1 MSTCP
6 RCGDAAAQGQEYC
19 LSCGVRLAAP
29 RTAPGGGVVSQ
40 WWARAL
46 LAGAVALAG
55 GAAAVAATGGG
66 DAQADITTAVG
77 GFVTAP
83 DSSTL
88 PSPSEGRGTAVAEWP
103 SGTDGWTIVLAS
115 YPQTG
120 GRRPAETRAKQARAK
135 GLPQVGVLDSS
146 SYASLH
152 PGYWV
157 VFSGIYTSEAEA
169 ASALESARKASRTPA
184 VRRVVA

>member
-6 RCGDAAAQGQEYC
+6 RCSEPTAHGQEYC
-19 LSCGVRLAAP
+19 LVCGARLTRPSAATN
-29 RTAPGGGVVSQ
+29 RRVGSE
-40 WWARAL
+40 WWLRAL
-46 LAGAVALAG
+46 LAGAVALTG
-55 GAAAVAATGGG
+55 GVAAVAATGGT
-66 DAQADITTAVG
+66 DTQVDLTTAVG

-83 DSSTL
+83 GSSTL
-88 PSPSEGRGTAVAEWP
+88 PPPSEGGGSADWP

-115 YPQTG
+115 YPQTK
-120 GRRPAETRAKQARAK
+120 GRRPADLRAKQARAK
-135 GLPQVGVLDSS
+135 RLPQVGVLDSS

-169 ASALESARKASRTPA
+169 TSALEDARKASRTAA
-184 VRRVVA
+184 VRRIVA

>member
-1 MSTCP
+1 M
-6 RCGDAAAQGQEYC
+6 
-19 LSCGVRLAAP
+19 
-29 RTAPGGGVVSQ
+29 
-40 WWARAL
+40 RAL
-46 LAGAVALAG
+46 LAGFVALAG
-55 GAAAVAATGGG
+55 GAAAVAATNG
-66 DAQADITTAVG
+66 DDARADITTAVG

-83 DSSTL
+83 DASTL
-88 PSPSEGRGTAVAEWP
+88 PSPSEGARAGVAEWP

-184 VRRVVA
+184 VRRVVT

>member
-6 RCGDAAAQGQEYC
+6 NCGEPSAGGQEYC
-19 LSCGVRLAAP
+19 LACGSRL
-29 RTAPGGGVVSQ
+29 TAPTGPRGRSLGSE
-40 WWARAL
+40 WWMRAL
-46 LAGAVALAG
+46 LAGVVAIAG
-55 GAAAVAATGGG
+55 GAAAVAATGG
-66 DAQADITTAVG
+66 DSARVDLTTAVG

-83 DSSTL
+83 GPSTL
-88 PSPSEGRGTAVAEWP
+88 PSPSEGERSSVAEWP
-103 SGTDGWTIVLAS
+103 AGTDGWTIVLAS

-120 GRRPAETRAKQARAK
+120 GRKAASTRAKQARAK

-169 ASALESARKASRTPA
+169 ASALAAARKASRTAA

>member
-6 RCGDAAAQGQEYC
+6 RCSEPAAQGQEYC
-19 LSCGVRLAAP
+19 LVCGARLTLPNAGANE
-29 RTAPGGGVVSQ
+29 RVGSE
-40 WWARAL
+40 WWLRAL

-55 GAAAVAATGGG
+55 GVAAVAATGGN
-66 DAQADITTAVG
+66 DAHQDLTTAVG
-77 GFVTAP
+77 GFVTTP
-83 DSSTL
+83 GSSTL
-88 PSPSEGRGTAVAEWP
+88 PSPSDGGASIADWP

-115 YPQTG
+115 YPQTE
-120 GRRPAETRAKQARAK
+120 GRRPADLRAKQARAK

-169 ASALESARKASRTPA
+169 TSALEVARKASRTAA
-184 VRRVVA
+184 VRHVVT

>member
-1 MSTCP
+1 MSICP
-6 RCGDAAAQGQEYC
+6 RCGEPAAQGQEYC
-19 LSCGVRLAAP
+19 LACGARLTLGDAGP
-29 RTAPGGGVVSQ
+29 RRRIGSD
-40 WWARAL
+40 WWSRAL
-46 LAGAVALAG
+46 LAGVVALAG
-55 GAAAVAATGGG
+55 GAAAVAATGGR
-66 DAQADITTAVG
+66 DAQIDLTTAMG

-83 DSSTL
+83 GSSTL
-88 PSPSEGRGTAVAEWP
+88 PSPDGGTRIADWP

-120 GRRPAETRAKQARAK
+120 GRRAADLRAKQARARR
-135 GLPQVGVLDSS
+135 LPQVGVLDSS

-169 ASALESARKASRTPA
+169 TSALEAARKASRTAA
-184 VRRVVA
+184 VRHVVA

>member
-1 MSTCP
+1 VRAGP
-6 RCGDAAAQGQEYC
+6 RAQIRSE
-19 LSCGVRLAAP
+19 
-29 RTAPGGGVVSQ
+29 
-40 WWARAL
+40 WWLRAL
-46 LAGAVALAG
+46 VAGVVALAG
-55 GAAAVAATGGG
+55 GAAAVATTSGSPGG
-66 DAQADITTAVG
+66 DELTTAVG

-83 DSSTL
+83 GSSTL
-88 PSPSEGRGTAVAEWP
+88 PPSSEGGPTSVADWP

-120 GRRPAETRAKQARAK
+120 GRRAADARARRGRTK

-157 VFSGIYTSEAEA
+157 VFSGVYSSEAEA
-169 ASALESARKASRTPA
+169 TSALEAARKASRTA
-184 VRRVVA
+184 SVRRIVQ